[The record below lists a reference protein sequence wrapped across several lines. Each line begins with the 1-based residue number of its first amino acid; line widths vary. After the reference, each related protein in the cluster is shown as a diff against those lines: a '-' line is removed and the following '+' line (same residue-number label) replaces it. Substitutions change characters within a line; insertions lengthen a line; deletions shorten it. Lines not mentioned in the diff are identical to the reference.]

1 MNDPAFKTV
10 KRRWLLPLVVFFG
23 TLLLIGATSKDYG
36 ITWDEPAYFEAA
48 DLHVKWLKDFAH
60 DIGAGK
66 WRRSLDD
73 GAIKAAWHGNPYYVP
88 HPPFSRLISGL
99 SKALL
104 SPWLDDFSAYRLGP
118 ALFFAALVTV
128 MFLWM
133 RELFGTATGL
143 FSAFALLL
151 TPNLFG
157 YAHMAVTDLPLA
169 AMWFLTVYFFWKGL
183 SSWKW
188 SAALGVV
195 WGLALAT
202 KFPALLIPIPL
213 ILWAHFFY
221 RDRYVNNLFALIFI
235 APVIMVAVQPYL
247 WHQAGL
253 RVLEFLYEGLSRAY
267 RPDANFM
274 IYFVHQLYFT
284 SQLPW
289 YYSFFVIGVTTPEPF
304 LLLALLGI
312 VSIALR
318 KLHRSIV
325 LLLLLNA
332 GFILALGWM
341 PGAVLHDGV
350 RQMLSVL
357 PFIVALASVGFHLLL
372 EYALGILSKYSDS
385 APTNSLQTKIAGI
398 LILLFSFSPLLDVY
412 LCHPFQL
419 SFYNRLVGG
428 VRGAYERGLEMTYF
442 MEALTPDFLRELN
455 EKLPQ
460 RAVVNASVSNFMLAF
475 YQKSGILRSD
485 IRVTNSQDSN
495 YYVLLNRQTVLG
507 PRERQLLN
515 SPVKPFL
522 SVELAGVP
530 LVSVFALK
538 SPASATNPRN

>member
-1 MNDPAFKTV
+1 MNDPALKAQ
-10 KRRWLLPLVVFFG
+10 RRPWTLPSLLFFG
-23 TLLLIGATSKDYG
+23 TLLLISATSKDYG
-36 ITWDEPAYFEAA
+36 LTWDEPAYFEAT
-48 DLHVKWLKDFAH
+48 DLHVKWLTDFAH
-60 DIGAGK
+60 NIGAGK
-66 WRRSLDD
+66 WRQSLDD

-104 SPWLDDFSAYRLGP
+104 SPWLSGFPAYRVGP

-128 MFLWM
+128 IFLWM

-143 FSAFALLL
+143 FSTLALLL

-169 AMWFLTVYFFWKGL
+169 AMWFLTVYFFWQGL

-202 KFPALLIPIPL
+202 KFPAVLIPIPL

-221 RDRYVNNLFALIFI
+221 RDRYVNNLFALIFV
-235 APVIMVAVQPYL
+235 APVVMIAVQPYL
-247 WHQAGL
+247 WHQTGL
-253 RVLEFLYEGLSRAY
+253 RVLEFLYEGLSRGY
-267 RPDANFM
+267 RPDANFT
-274 IYFVHQLYFT
+274 IYFFHQVYFT

-289 YYSFFVIGVTTPEPF
+289 YYSFFMIGITTPEPF
-304 LLLALLGI
+304 LLLAFLGI
-312 VSIALR
+312 MSIALR

-325 LLLLLNA
+325 LLLFLNA
-332 GFILALGWM
+332 AFILALGWM

-357 PFIVALASVGFHLLL
+357 PFIVALAAVGFHLLL
-372 EYALGILSKYSDS
+372 EYIVRTLNKHY
-385 APTNSLQTKIAGI
+385 APITALQTKIAGI
-398 LILLFSFSPLLDVY
+398 LVLLFSFSPLLDVY

-455 EKLPQ
+455 EKLPP
-460 RAVVNASVSNFMLAF
+460 RALVNASIGNSMLAF
-475 YQKSGILRSD
+475 YQKSGTLRPD
-485 IRVTNSQDSN
+485 IRLTGGQNPD
-495 YYVLLNRQTVLG
+495 YYVLLNRLSALG

-515 SPVKPFL
+515 TPVKPFL

-538 SPASATNPRN
+538 SPASAANPAH

>member
-1 MNDPAFKTV
+1 MNDPAFKTQT
-10 KRRWLLPLVVFFG
+10 RRWFLPLALFFG

-36 ITWDEPAYFEAA
+36 VTWDEPAYFEAA

-60 DIGAGK
+60 HTSAGK
-66 WRRSLDD
+66 WRQSLDD
-73 GAIKAAWHGNPYYVP
+73 GAIRAAWHGNPYYVP

-99 SKALL
+99 SKTFL
-104 SPWLDDFSAYRLGP
+104 SSWLDDFAAYRIGP

-143 FSAFALLL
+143 FSALALLL

-169 AMWFLTVYFFWKGL
+169 AMWFLTVYFFWRGL
-183 SSWKW
+183 SSWNW

-213 ILWAHFFY
+213 ILWAHFFH
-221 RDRYVNNLFALIFI
+221 RDRYVNNSFALIFV
-235 APVIMVAVQPYL
+235 APVIMIAVQPYL
-247 WHQAGL
+247 WHQTGL
-253 RVLEFLYEGLSRAY
+253 RILEFLYEGISRGY
-267 RPDANFM
+267 RPDANFT
-274 IYFVHQLYFT
+274 IYFFHRVFFT

-289 YYSFFVIGVTTPEPF
+289 YYSFYMIGITTPEPF

-312 VSIALR
+312 ASIPLR
-318 KLHRSIV
+318 KVHRSTV

-357 PFIVALASVGFHLLL
+357 PFVAALAGAGFHLLL
-372 EYALGILSKYSDS
+372 ECVLRTLRKHYEGTPTS
-385 APTNSLQTKIAGI
+385 ALQTKIAGI
-398 LILLFSFSPLLDVY
+398 LVLLFSFSPLLDVY

-442 MEALTPDFLRELN
+442 MEALTPEFLHELN

-460 RAVVNASVSNFMLAF
+460 RAVVNASIGNSMLAF
-475 YQKSGILRSD
+475 YQKSGTLRPD
-485 IRVTNSQDSN
+485 IRLTGDQHPD
-495 YYVLLNRQTVLG
+495 YYVLLNRRSALG
-507 PRERQLLN
+507 PQERGLLN

-538 SPASATNPRN
+538 SPDNGTNSGN

>member
-1 MNDPAFKTV
+1 MNDPALKTQM
-10 KRRWLLPLVVFFG
+10 RRCFLPLALFFG

-48 DLHVKWLKDFAH
+48 DLHVRWVKDFTH
-60 DIGAGK
+60 NIGAGK
-66 WRRSLDD
+66 WRQSLDD
-73 GAIKAAWHGNPYYVP
+73 GIIKAAWHGNPYYVP
-88 HPPFSRLISGL
+88 HPPFSRLVSGIG
-99 SKALL
+99 KALL
-104 SPWLDDFSAYRLGP
+104 SPWLDSFSAYRIGP
-118 ALFFAALVTV
+118 AFFFAALLTV
-128 MFLWM
+128 MFLWI

-143 FSAFALLL
+143 FSALVLVL
-151 TPNLFG
+151 IPNLFG

-169 AMWFLTVYFFWKGL
+169 AMWFLTVYFFGKGL

-188 SAALGVV
+188 SAALGVI

-213 ILWAHFFY
+213 ILWAHFFH
-221 RDRYVNNLFALIFI
+221 RQRYVNNLFALIFV
-235 APVIMVAVQPYL
+235 APVVMIAVQPYL
-247 WHQAGL
+247 WHQTGL
-253 RVLEFLYEGLSRAY
+253 RVLEFLYEGVSRGY
-267 RPDANFM
+267 RPDANFT
-274 IYFVHQLYFT
+274 IYFLHQVYFT

-289 YYSFFVIGVTTPEPF
+289 YYSFFMIGVTTPEPF
-304 LLLALLGI
+304 LLLSLLG
-312 VSIALR
+312 VASIAFR

-325 LLLLLNA
+325 LLWLLNA

-357 PFIVALASVGFHLLL
+357 PFIAALAGVGFHLLL
-372 EYALGILSKYSDS
+372 EYVVGTLCRHYGAP
-385 APTNSLQTKIAGI
+385 PTNALQAKTASI
-398 LILLFSFSPLLDVY
+398 LVLLLCFSPLLDVY

-442 MEALTPDFLRELN
+442 MEALTPSFLRELN

-460 RAVVNASVSNFMLAF
+460 RAVVNASIGNSVLAF
-475 YQKSGILRSD
+475 YQKSGTLRPD
-485 IRVTNSQDSN
+485 IRLTGNKNPD
-495 YYVLLNRQTVLG
+495 YYVLLNRQSALG
-507 PRERQLLN
+507 SRERQLLN
-515 SPVKPFL
+515 SPTKPFL

-530 LVSVFALK
+530 LASVFALK
-538 SPASATNPRN
+538 STASATSS